1 MKFLCKL
8 LIWTFCACVLAFR
21 TQAKKGQRPITYHC
35 VLVVTIVV
43 CFAGFAHARWKPE
56 YANMP
61 AEIRA
66 WYAQAQTMPDSRP
79 RKEKGYV
86 GCCNHGDV
94 VDAQFETKKTPSGY
108 VEEWY
113 YKNSGNGRVQE
124 NSQ

>member
-8 LIWTFCACVLAFR
+8 LIWTFCACLLAFR

-66 WYAQAQTMPDSRP
+66 WYAQAQTMQSSERAKYLRVWWWSAQASARIHFQSRKATLSLSFFP
-79 RKEKGYV
+79 ALTAR
-86 GCCNHGDV
+86 
-94 VDAQFETKKTPSGY
+94 
-108 VEEWY
+108 
-113 YKNSGNGRVQE
+113 
-124 NSQ
+124 